1 MKNIFLLIFCLLP
14 LLSFAQGKQKDT
26 HWEVGLNSTQLL
38 RNLFA
43 QNPSGLIGNFTF
55 FVKKGSEK
63 NLFRAH
69 FGGNLTNKE
78 ESIDNQGQILTT
90 KSSEIFVGLGFERRK
105 TIYNKLQLVLGG
117 DILPSYSIDQSTTT
131 FFFID
136 SNGIFQNRELEN
148 KKEIFGVGAGPIIG
162 LRYSFSK
169 YFSISTESSLYF
181 YYSQGTNET
190 REDGEV
196 ISSKALS
203 SYSLSHSL
211 PHSLYLVMNF

>member
-14 LLSFAQGKQKDT
+14 LLSFAQREKKDT

-55 FVKKGSEK
+55 FVKKGSNK
-63 NLFRAH
+63 NLFRVH
-69 FGGNLTNKE
+69 IGGSLADKQETFV
-78 ESIDNQGQILTT
+78 NQGNTLLTT
-90 KSSEIFVGLGFERRK
+90 NTTEVFVGLGFERRK
-105 TIYNKLQLVLGG
+105 FIYNKLEMVWGG
-117 DILPSYSIDQSTTT
+117 DVLPSYVIDKSTTR
-131 FFFID
+131 FFSTTVSD
-136 SNGIFQNRELEN
+136 LEN
-148 KKEIFGVGAGPIIG
+148 KKETFGIGAGPIIG

-181 YYSQGTNET
+181 YYSEGSNET
-190 REDGEV
+190 REDGEI
-196 ISSKALS
+196 ISSKTLH